1 MALLALESARLGR
14 INNDDALLALAER
27 CALDVLQQT
36 SMLPGHPP
44 WRSQAL
50 TARAS
55 VALTRGDSAGAAE
68 VARQA
73 LTSHDAAMREDLDLD
88 IILPAADAIMAGGT
102 EEEAQALR
110 DRLKMVLGLQSQRI
124 LDETVR
130 VEWFRNE
137 TGRELTRLAGP
148 LVSTGD
154 QDLSSERP
162 GLEEEDSRLL
172 SLLVE
177 GKTNREIADDIGADE
192 QAVAIRLA
200 GLFVK
205 IGASS
210 RADATVAALVGGLV

>member
-1 MALLALESARLGR
+1 M
-14 INNDDALLALAER
+14 
-27 CALDVLQQT
+27 
-36 SMLPGHPP
+36 
-44 WRSQAL
+44 
-50 TARAS
+50 
-55 VALTRGDSAGAAE
+55 
-68 VARQA
+68 
-73 LTSHDAAMREDLDLD
+73 
-88 IILPAADAIMAGGT
+88 
-102 EEEAQALR
+102 
-110 DRLKMVLGLQSQRI
+110 
-124 LDETVR
+124 R

-200 GLFVK
+200 ELFVK